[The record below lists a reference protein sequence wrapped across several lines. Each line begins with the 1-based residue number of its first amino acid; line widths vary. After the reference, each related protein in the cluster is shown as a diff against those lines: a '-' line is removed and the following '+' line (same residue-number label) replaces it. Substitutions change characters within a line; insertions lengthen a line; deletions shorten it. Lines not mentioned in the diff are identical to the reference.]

1 MAEGTDKYL
10 YADGTDGQRI
20 IALLT
25 KAEMLLRDEL
35 REHCN
40 NGRSLDLQFLLEAQL
55 NVSRAL
61 DALYDRASDNCT
73 F

>member
-1 MAEGTDKYL
+1 MIEETGRNLNIDDS
-10 YADGTDGQRI
+10 DGHRI

-35 REHCN
+35 REQCN